1 MASEE
6 IYMDFDSADNP
17 VISVKGVKGQR
28 CRALTADLESALGNT
43 TSTEHTPEYKEKET
57 VNANRNANQRR

>member
-6 IYMDFDSADNP
+6 IYMDFDAQDNP
-17 VISVKGVKGQR
+17 VISVKGVKGQK

-43 TSTEHTPEYKEKET
+43 TSTEHTAEYKEKEV
-57 VNANRNANQRR
+57 VNANRSAHQRR